1 MPMKGNLMSRPNLS
15 VTDCVYLCMRN
26 GRYWT
31 FWELQT
37 AIKDKTGSF
46 YGEPTISAGIRNL
59 RKYEYRNK
67 YGLPMLGDTITK
79 RRIQRKIFG
88 HHGKGYEYKLV
99 EHIRGDN
106 YGQAI

>member
-1 MPMKGNLMSRPNLS
+1 MGKKLTL
-15 VTDCVYLCMRN
+15 TDGLYLCMRD
-26 GRYWT
+26 GTYWT
-31 FWELQT
+31 FWDLQKV
-37 AIKDKTGSF
+37 IKDKTGSF

-67 YGLPMLGDTITK
+67 YGLPLLGDTITK
-79 RRIQRKIFG
+79 RRVRN
-88 HHGKGYEYKLV
+88 GKGYEYKLV